1 MRMHRRRSWW
11 DLISMFPAY
20 SHHLAPRVCSSATW
34 LKIYLLRPSN
44 ARVPEPPAEPVMC
57 MSAIHSSFIA
67 RRGRISVPDRAWS
80 PNPRS
85 RITSRLCY
93 ATAPLCA
100 RSNERSSAVSG
111 SRVYQS
117 TPACRS
123 GSGRL
128 DDARRIGLDPWCPRA
143 GARVRDRRRFITHL
157 ATICLALVLLAAP
170 LAVDAQ
176 PAKVPRIPWL
186 PWAFALT
193 PQNPSG
199 FATDLK
205 QFSEPIRVPRRPG
218 RCASPRA
225 TAGAPPRARRGSC
238 GRIRAR
244 SRDRPAGAPAPRSAR

>member
-20 SHHLAPRVCSSATW
+20 SHHLAPRVCSSETW

-100 RSNERSSAVSG
+100 GSNGRSSAVSG
-111 SRVYQS
+111 SRMSQS
-117 TPACRS
+117 TPAYRS

-128 DDARRIGLDPWCPRA
+128 DGARRIGLDPWCPRA

-170 LAVDAQ
+170 LAVHAQ
-176 PAKVPRIPWL
+176 TAKVPRIGVLSPGSPGPSPLRRKIRAAL
-186 PWAFALT
+186 PRIW
-193 PQNPSG
+193 SSSR
-199 FATDLK
+199 TD
-205 QFSEPIRVPRRPG
+205 QSA
-218 RCASPRA
+218 ASPRKMRFTSGDCRSSA
-225 TAGAPPRARRGSC
+225 EGPPR
-238 GRIRAR
+238 IV
-244 SRDRPAGAPAPRSAR
+244 RPDSST